1 LELQVTRVLI
11 CGGRNIG
18 RADIVGIVT
27 SSETKASFERASEQ
41 RAKVIS
47 DLDRLN
53 GEYAFSEVICGNG
66 KGAELIGLEWAQAR
80 GISVTAFK
88 AIKKIIWRESVYARN
103 ERMLTEGKPDLCV
116 VFGGGEVTDELI
128 GQVASRRIKVTRIDM
143 E

>member
-1 LELQVTRVLI
+1 MTRVLI